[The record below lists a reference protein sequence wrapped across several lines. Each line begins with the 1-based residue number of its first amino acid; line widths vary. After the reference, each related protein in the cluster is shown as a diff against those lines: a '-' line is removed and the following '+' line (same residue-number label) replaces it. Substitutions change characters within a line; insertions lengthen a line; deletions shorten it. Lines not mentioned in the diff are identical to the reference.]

1 MGRLNY
7 GRSLA
12 LAVGVGLVAST
23 ATPAL
28 AGTSGSISPERNAPR
43 FLPGSDAGAPAHF
56 NDFSPA
62 TINYSDCVSQIDI
75 EFTLDLSTVPGD
87 EIQMWAGAGSADCTQ
102 TSARTPTASGSPET
116 FPGRCWP
123 VGAPFVPSGTQAV
136 KRLHALDLISN
147 IGQPDPPTAYST
159 VHASVL
165 ANGTALCQPYAT
177 TGAVTLSIYFIFVAP
192 GTGSGSTAPVPPDGV
207 SGVYSTAAAL
217 VGPYAPVDVA
227 VPTDE
232 LTATTLTVNWSPQA
246 EGTIQGYNIYVI
258 DQGPDGG
265 GAGTFVPDAGSTY
278 FPPSLLCPQSSCSAE
293 TDAGH
298 DAADAGAAPDA
309 AKDAA
314 PDATEDATV
323 HDTGATSTSCDA
335 GLGPVDAGAYTDATA
350 ATLLNM
356 GCQYKPPQ
364 NLQNGVTGTASCHSK
379 DLVNVFTIDAGLG
392 GPASTEEAGTTTT
405 TLIVDAGDAGDEFGD
420 VDAGD
425 SGGMQI
431 ASSANPTTQ
440 EVAGISNVALTPDYV
455 AGPAIGSYTLTG
467 LKTGDQYAIAV
478 AAVDSYGNVGPLGV
492 APSPTNGASGYAA
505 CSTPTAVNDFF
516 NEYETDG
523 GRAGGGYCSVNA
535 VGAPETWG
543 ASLFGL
549 SVTAAAVARVRRS
562 RRRSR

>member
-12 LAVGVGLVAST
+12 LAVGVGLFASA

-28 AGTSGSISPERNAPR
+28 AGTSGSISPERDAPR

-75 EFTLDLSTVPGD
+75 QLTLDLTTVPGD

-123 VGAPFVPSGTQAV
+123 VGASFVPSGTQAV
-136 KRLHALDLISN
+136 VRLHALDLVSN
-147 IGQPDPPTAYST
+147 IGQPDPPTSYDA

-165 ANGTALCQPYAT
+165 SSGTALCQPYAT

-217 VGPYAPVDVA
+217 VGPYAPVDVN

-232 LTATTLTVNWSPQA
+232 LTPTTLTVNWTPQS
-246 EGTIQGYNIYVI
+246 EGTIQGYNIYVV

-265 GAGTFVPDAGSTY
+265 AAGRFVADAGSTY
-278 FPPSLLCPQSSCSAE
+278 YPPSLLCPQSSCSTE

-298 DAADAGAAPDA
+298 DAADAGGDTDA

-314 PDATEDATV
+314 LDATHDATV
-323 HDTGATSTSCDA
+323 RDAGATSTSCDG
-335 GLGPVDAGAYTDATA
+335 GLAPVDAAAYTDATA
-350 ATLLNM
+350 TALLSM

-364 NLQNGVTGTASCHSK
+364 NLQNGVTGTPSCHSN

-392 GPASTEEAGTTTT
+392 AAASSEEEGGTTT
-405 TLIVDAGDAGDEFGD
+405 TLIVDAGDAGDD
-420 VDAGD
+420 LDAGD
-425 SGGMQI
+425 SGSTQI
-431 ASSANPTTQ
+431 ASSASPTTQ
-440 EVAGISNVALTPDYV
+440 EVAGISNIALTPDYV
-455 AGPAIGSYTLTG
+455 AGSTVGSYTLTG

-549 SVTAAAVARVRRS
+549 SVAAAAVARVRRS

>member
-7 GRSLA
+7 GRYVA
-12 LAVGVGLVAST
+12 LAVGVGLVAT
-23 ATPAL
+23 AGTPAL
-28 AGTSGSISPERNAPR
+28 AGTSGSISPERDAPR
-43 FLPGSDAGAPAHF
+43 FLPESDAGAPAHF

-75 EFTLDLSTVPGD
+75 QFTLDLSVVPGD

-102 TSARTPTASGSPET
+102 TSARTPTSSSSPET

-123 VGAPFVPSGTQAV
+123 VGPSFVPSGTQAV
-136 KRLHALDLISN
+136 TRLHALDLISN
-147 IGQPDPPTAYST
+147 IGQPNPPTSYDT

-217 VGPYAPVDVA
+217 VGPYAPVDVN

-232 LTATTLTVNWSPQA
+232 LTPTTLTVNWTPQS
-246 EGTIQGYNIYVI
+246 EGTIQGYNIYVV

-265 GAGTFVPDAGSTY
+265 AAGRFVTDAGSTY
-278 FPPSLLCPQSSCSAE
+278 YPPSLLCPQSSCSTE

-298 DAADAGAAPDA
+298 DAADAGGDTDA
-309 AKDAA
+309 AKDAN
-314 PDATEDATV
+314 DAAADAAHDATV
-323 HDTGATSTSCDA
+323 HDAGATSTSCDG
-335 GLGPVDAGAYTDATA
+335 GLTPVDAGAYTDATA
-350 ATLLNM
+350 AALLSM

-364 NLQNGVTGTASCHSK
+364 NLQNGVTGTPSCHSN

-392 GPASTEEAGTTTT
+392 AAASSEEAGTTTT
-405 TLIVDAGDAGDEFGD
+405 TIIVDAGDAGDL
-420 VDAGD
+420 DAGD
-425 SGGMQI
+425 SGSTQI
-431 ASSANPTTQ
+431 ASTTNPTTQ
-440 EVAGISNVALTPDYV
+440 EVAGISNIALTPDYV
-455 AGPAIGSYTLTG
+455 AGSTVSSYTLTG

-516 NEYETDG
+516 NAYETDG

-549 SVTAAAVARVRRS
+549 SVAAAAVARVRRS